1 MNEEFDAEYVS
12 VSRTDLCADPIKA
25 PYLVQQ
31 MLKLKIMKI
40 EHKIALTGEK
50 EKLAKIYR
58 SLTSQYT

>member
-1 MNEEFDAEYVS
+1 MNEEFNAKYGS
-12 VSRTDLCADPIKA
+12 GSRTDLCADPIKA

-31 MLKLKIMKI
+31 TLKLKIIKI